1 MQAYMHVSR
10 TPELVNEAWKANIVS
25 SGRIRALRMPVTE
38 ASSSKVICLLY
49 RKSGK
54 GLLALS
60 SNAVHKLWKWESNDK
75 NPAGMVRQEN

>member
-38 ASSSKVICLLY
+38 ASSSKVCSAMFARASFGISTLTMKYQVINLKH
-49 RKSGK
+49 RTLHSI
-54 GLLALS
+54 
-60 SNAVHKLWKWESNDK
+60 
-75 NPAGMVRQEN
+75 